1 MELNEQVWW
10 YVARASGLVAWLLLT
25 GATLWGVVLSTRL
38 LGKRV
43 TPAWLLDLHRYL
55 GALATIFTALHLA
68 GLVADSWIEIGAV
81 ELLVP
86 FTGGYRPVAVAWGVL
101 ALYVLVAVEASSLL
115 KRRLPARLWRRVHQ
129 TSALLWVLATAHT
142 LAAGTDAGN
151 PLVQW
156 LALLS
161 VLAVVFAAVVRV
173 LSPKPDRAPRP
184 VRDPAREEVLT

>member
-43 TPAWLLDLHRYL
+43 TPAWLLDLHRHL

-86 FTGGYRPVAVAWGVL
+86 FTGEYRPVAVAWGVL
-101 ALYVLVAVEASSLL
+101 ALYVLVAVEVSSLL
-115 KRRLPARLWRRVHQ
+115 KRRLPVRLWRRIHQ

-151 PLVQW
+151 PLLQW
-156 LALLS
+156 VALLS

-173 LSPKPDRAPRP
+173 LSPEPDRAPRP
-184 VRDPAREEVLT
+184 AQAPVREDALT